1 MGRETRLKYR
11 DNSDPAKTVG
21 GELTFERLLVGFYRL
36 PSVTVGFRRRTVR
49 KGELW
54 CEGRW

>member
-1 MGRETRLKYR
+1 MGRETRLKDQ

-36 PSVTVGFRRRTVR
+36 PSVTVSLWRRTAR